1 MAEPMH
7 VRVPARQPA
16 NRRPRIPHP
25 HLAPQPAR
33 EEDDTPMGP
42 RPSPPA
48 AAQDSGGWT
57 QADVPLVRS
66 SGRSRRGS
74 GRPSPAERILSF
86 ALQLGLI
93 VNLAA
98 VLASRLLP
106 AGTLGGWSYGGD
118 DFLLA
123 ATVLL
128 SGYALLAAGRLS
140 RRRDGEG

>member
-7 VRVPARQPA
+7 ARVPARQPA

-25 HLAPQPAR
+25 HLTPPQPAP
-33 EEDDTPMGP
+33 DQPDQ
-42 RPSPPA
+42 PPA
-48 AAQDSGGWT
+48 AAPDSTGWT
-57 QADVPLVRS
+57 RADIPLVRS
-66 SGRSRRGS
+66 SGRSRRSS
-74 GRPSPAERILSF
+74 GHSSPTERVLSL
-86 ALQLGLI
+86 ALHLGLI

-98 VLASRLLP
+98 VLAPRLLP
-106 AGTLGGWSYGGD
+106 AGTFESWSYGGD

-140 RRRDGEG
+140 RRKDGEG